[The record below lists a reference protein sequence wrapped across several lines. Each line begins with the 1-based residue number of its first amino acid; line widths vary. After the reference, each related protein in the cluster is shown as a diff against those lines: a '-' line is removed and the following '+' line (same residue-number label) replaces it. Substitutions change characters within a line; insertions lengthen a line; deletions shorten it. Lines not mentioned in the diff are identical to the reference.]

1 MSILDQHITIPS
13 NVRYNDDLDFQFL
26 RDTGQQYIQDLSRK
40 LWTDYNIHDPGI
52 TIMELLCYAITDLGL
67 RIDQPIEN
75 LVASADDNFAKMHE
89 QFKSAKNILTCKP
102 VTVLDYRKLFIDI
115 KGVRNCWLAIHDISL
130 YAECNPEA
138 PKIAFTPFT
147 DSEYNSKPFNIKGL
161 YTILVD
167 FEEGEEFVEEEI
179 IEKIFTKY
187 HSNRNLCEDLVEV
200 KKIPKQC
207 IRVCAQIQLE
217 NHADEERIDAEIQW
231 KVGQYLSPNVK
242 ANTLHEML
250 DSGLSSD
257 QIFEGP
263 ILENGFLTTEELQK
277 SELRKDVRLS
287 DIMNIIMKIDGVK
300 LIEDISIDN
309 CPPKTGD
316 EETECN
322 QNINAKSDP
331 WIICVADNHLPVLC
345 DESTIKYKK
354 GFLPIGVNREIVAE
368 NLAQLKAEAKASQE
382 KSFDDLPMPL
392 GVYNE
397 IKYQTTQHDLPE
409 NYGISK
415 YGLSNTV
422 SDERKVKAKQL
433 QGYLVF
439 FDQILS
445 TYFSHLEH
453 IKTLLSADEDLQQT
467 YFFKAVEGI
476 NGIETLLKDFPDY
489 KENVENI
496 IDKLED
502 FNARRNE
509 LLDHLIARFA
519 EVFEDYTNT
528 MYKLFGRSKN
538 SVDNNII
545 KTKNRFIKE
554 YDTISSERGLAFNYR
569 KTNQWNTTN
578 VSGFQKRIALL
589 SGLDDYSRRD
599 LFNDNITVETL
610 KRVTIS
616 EGVHIEYRWKIKSDD
631 MVFLSSQKDFASK
644 QSAINELLIVLKLV
658 TNRENFV
665 LRRTQ
670 TPSRRY
676 YIALVNEKDEVI
688 GRQYNHYYDTKTEAI
703 EKRLETIKFIEN
715 LLFDEGFYLI
725 ENILTLPYKREE
737 INDINDCL
745 PLCIDEKCLGCSEID
760 PFSYQVTIIFPG
772 YTARFSNIDF
782 RIFMEDLI
790 RRELP
795 AHILPR
801 ICWVGHIDGAMTQ
814 IERIPKEDNPNINI
828 SDVVISTPINLDE
841 VIIDKVSEE
850 NTEKEITKNT
860 KASVFRSGELME
872 DENYT
877 YKIIEN
883 DELYDMKYVQKY
895 WKAFLKSKGRV
906 SNEYMATHTSTK
918 NLLCAINRMNTIYA
932 TGTLHDCNDEDG
944 ELKNRIILNRS
955 ALGSL

>member
-13 NVRYNDDLDFQFL
+13 NVSYNDDLDFQFL
-26 RDTGQQYIQDLSRK
+26 RDAGQQYIEDLSRK

-102 VTVLDYRKLFIDI
+102 VTVIDYRKLFIDI
-115 KGVRNCWLAIHDISL
+115 KGVRNCWLAIHDLKL
-130 YAECNPEA
+130 YAECNSEA
-138 PKIAFTPFT
+138 PKVSFTRFEK
-147 DSEYNSKPFNIKGL
+147 SEYRTKPFNIKGL

-167 FEEGEEFVEEEI
+167 FEEGSAFVEEEI
-179 IEKIFTKY
+179 IAKIFTKY
-187 HSNRNLCEDLVEV
+187 HDNRNLCEDLVDV

-207 IRVCAQIQLE
+207 IRVCAEIQLE
-217 NHADEERIDAEIQW
+217 NDADEELIDAKIQW
-231 KVGQYLSPNVK
+231 EVGQYLSPSVK
-242 ANTLHEML
+242 VNTLTEMI

-263 ILENGFLTTEELQK
+263 VLENGFLTTEELQK

-287 DIMNIIMKIDGVK
+287 DIMNIIMKIDGIK
-300 LIEDISIDN
+300 LIENISIDN
-309 CPPKTGD
+309 CPPKTEGEEGD
-316 EETECN
+316 CN
-322 QNINAKSDP
+322 QNITAKSDP
-331 WIICVADNHLPVLC
+331 WIICVAENHLPILC
-345 DESTIKYKK
+345 DQSTLKYKK
-354 GFLPIGVNREIVAE
+354 GFLPIGVNRELVEE
-368 NLAQLKAEAKASQE
+368 NLAILKAEAKANQE

-392 GVYNE
+392 GVHND
-397 IKYQTTQHDLPE
+397 IKYQTVQHHLPE
-409 NYGISK
+409 NYGISN

-433 QGYLVF
+433 QGYLLF

-453 IKTLLSADEDLQQT
+453 VKTLLAADEDLQQT

-476 NGIETLLKDFPDY
+476 NGIDTLLKDFPEY

-502 FNARRNE
+502 FNARRND

-545 KTKNRFIKE
+545 NTKNRFIKE
-554 YDTISSERGLAFNYR
+554 YDIISSERGLAFNYR
-569 KTNQWNTTN
+569 KNKQWNTTN

-589 SGLDDYSRRD
+589 SGLDDYTRRD
-599 LFNDNITVETL
+599 LFNDNITIETL
-610 KRVTIS
+610 KRDTES
-616 EGVHIEYRWKIKSDD
+616 EGVHIEYRWKIKSDS
-631 MVFLSSQKDFASK
+631 MIYLSSQKDFLSK
-644 QSAINELLIVLKLV
+644 QSAINELLIVLKLA

-665 LRRTQ
+665 LRKTK
-670 TPSRRY
+670 TPSERY
-676 YIALVNEKDEVI
+676 YLALLNEKDEVI
-688 GRQYNHYYDTKTEAI
+688 GRQYNHYYDTKEEATQ
-703 EKRLETIKFIEN
+703 KRLETILFIEN
-715 LLFDEGFYLI
+715 LLFDESFYLI
-725 ENILTLPYKREE
+725 ENILTLPYKRKE
-737 INDINDCL
+737 INDLNDCL
-745 PLCIDEKCLGCSEID
+745 PLCIDEKCLGCSEVD

-814 IERIPKEDNPNINI
+814 VEK
-828 SDVVISTPINLDE
+828 TPIDVNPVDGIGDMIISEPVVSE
-841 VIIDKVSEE
+841 VIINKEISEE
-850 NTEKEITKNT
+850 E
-860 KASVFRSGELME
+860 APVFKVGEELS
-872 DENYT
+872 DENFTYT
-877 YKIIEN
+877 IIEN

-895 WKAFLKSKGRV
+895 WKAFLKSKSRT
-906 SNEYMATHTSTK
+906 SNEYMATHKSTK
-918 NLLCAINRMNTIYA
+918 DLLCAINRMNTIYA

>member
-1 MSILDQHITIPS
+1 MPILDQHITIPS
-13 NVRYNDDLDFQFL
+13 NVSYNDDLDFQFL
-26 RDTGQQYIQDLSRK
+26 RDAGQQYIEDLSRK

-115 KGVRNCWLAIHDISL
+115 IGVRNCWLAIHDLSL
-130 YAECNPEA
+130 YAECNSEE
-138 PKIAFTPFT
+138 PKVSFTPFEET
-147 DSEYNSKPFNIKGL
+147 EYRTKPFKIKGL

-187 HSNRNLCEDLVEV
+187 HENRNLCEDLVEV
-200 KKIPKQC
+200 KKIQKQC
-207 IRVCAQIQLE
+207 IRVCAEIQLE
-217 NHADEERIDAEIQW
+217 NDADEELIDAKIQW
-231 KVGQYLSPNVK
+231 EVGQYLSPSVK
-242 ANTLHEML
+242 VNTLTEML

-309 CPPKTGD
+309 CPPKNGD
-316 EETECN
+316 EESDCN
-322 QNINAKSDP
+322 QGISAKSDP
-331 WIICVADNHLPVLC
+331 WIICVEPNHLPILC
-345 DESTIKYKK
+345 DQSTLKYKK
-354 GFLPIGVNREIVAE
+354 GFLPIGVNRDIVEE
-368 NLAQLKAEAKASQE
+368 NLAALKEEAMASQE

-392 GVYNE
+392 GVYSK
-397 IKYQTTQHDLPE
+397 IKYQTVQHHLPE

-433 QGYLVF
+433 QGYLLF
-439 FDQILS
+439 FDQVFS

-453 IKTLLSADEDLQQT
+453 VKTLLSADEDLQQT

-489 KENVENI
+489 KENVEKI

-538 SVDNNII
+538 SVENNII
-545 KTKNRFIKE
+545 NTKNKFIKE
-554 YDTISSERGLAFNYR
+554 YDIISSERGLAFNYR
-569 KTNQWNTTN
+569 KIKQWETSN
-578 VSGFQKRIALL
+578 VSGFQKRISLL
-589 SGLDDYSRRD
+589 SGLDDYTRRD
-599 LFNDNITVETL
+599 LFNDNITIETL
-610 KRVTIS
+610 KRITVS
-616 EGVHIEYRWKIKSDD
+616 DGVQIEYRWKIKSDD
-631 MVFLSSQKDFASK
+631 MTYLSSQKDFVSK
-644 QSAINELLIVLKLV
+644 QSAINELLIVLKLA
-658 TNRENFV
+658 TNRDNFV
-665 LRRTQ
+665 LRRTE

-676 YIALVNEKDEVI
+676 YIALINEKEEVI
-688 GRQYNHYYDTKTEAI
+688 GRQYNHYYDTKEEAL
-703 EKRLETIKFIEN
+703 EKRLDTIKFIED

-725 ENILTLPYKREE
+725 ENILTLPYKEKVIGDLNE
-737 INDINDCL
+737 CL
-745 PLCIDEKCLGCSEID
+745 PLCIDEKCLGCSDVD

-772 YTARFSNIDF
+772 YTARFSNVDF

-814 IERIPKEDNPNINI
+814 VEKTPIMVNPVDGIGGMVITEPVLSEPIIIDEDNI
-828 SDVVISTPINLDE
+828 DELPITDGLP
-841 VIIDKVSEE
+841 
-850 NTEKEITKNT
+850 
-860 KASVFRSGELME
+860 VFRVGEALE
-872 DENYT
+872 DENFNYT
-877 YKIIEN
+877 IIEN

-895 WKAFLKSKGRV
+895 WKAFLRTKNKA
-906 SNEYMATHTSTK
+906 SNEYMATHESTK
-918 NLLCAINRMNTIYA
+918 DLLCAINRMNTIYA